1 MVCSLTHEHACSTTK
16 SRIRILRDEEF
27 GNNLISLCFQCE
39 DARCM
44 HSCPYEALSRSGRT
58 GAVLVDD
65 HLCNGC
71 EACVIACP
79 LGAISLDQEKKVAFK
94 CDLCGGD
101 PECVKVCAREALI
114 EKDTDPASKERKSLL
129 AETAK
134 ALSQRGT

>member
-1 MVCSLTHEHACSTTK
+1 
-16 SRIRILRDEEF
+16 
-27 GNNLISLCFQCE
+27 
-39 DARCM
+39 M